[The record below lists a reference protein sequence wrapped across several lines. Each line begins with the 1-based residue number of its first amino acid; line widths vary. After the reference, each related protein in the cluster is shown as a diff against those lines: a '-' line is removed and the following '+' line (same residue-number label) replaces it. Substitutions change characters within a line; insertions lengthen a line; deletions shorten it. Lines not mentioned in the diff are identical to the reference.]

1 VESRAT
7 VGLNLHDAAKHLDV
21 PALREFLASPPDED
35 APIKDVEIEFTLPGL
50 GRRAMAMSA
59 RVIREAPSAKR
70 KILVA
75 ITDVTNAKREGEILE
90 AAKALA
96 ENANLGKSR
105 FLAAA
110 SHDLR
115 QPLQTISLLQGILAK
130 RVKDEST
137 LKLVDRLDE
146 TVTTMSS
153 MLDKLLDINQLEAG
167 IVRPEVIEFPISS
180 LLDRLNSEFTYHAAE
195 KGIGWRVVPTGLIV
209 RSDPRLLEQMIRN
222 LLSNAVKYTAKGRI
236 LLGCRRRGEKVR
248 IEVLDTGIGIPK
260 EEVRKIFEE
269 FHQLDNPARESSR
282 GLGLG
287 LSIVQRLGE
296 LLVHPIDVRSLPGS
310 GSVFAVEVPLGGHG
324 SPSQALPAQQE
335 IEGDAPLS
343 GAILVIE
350 DDPAVREMIKLLLD
364 GEGHRTSVAADG
376 PNALALAARD
386 ATRPDLVIADYN
398 LPGDLNGLAA
408 IESLQNQ
415 LQQEIPAIVL
425 TGDISTDTLREIAFH
440 GYVHLNKPVKAQQ
453 LTGLIQLL
461 LKNARPTAVARAPQL
476 TLPLDHQKRSTV
488 FVVDDDLSVREATRD
503 LLIEHGY
510 AVEVFADGEAFL
522 RADRPEGC
530 LLVDARMP
538 GMTGLELIQRLT
550 VAGRGLP
557 TIMITGNGDV
567 PMAVEAMKAGAVDFI
582 EKPIG
587 HVELLAS
594 IERALDQNGDVAK
607 ASGSRDVAV
616 SRVASLTARQRQIM
630 DLVLA
635 GHPSKNIASDL
646 GISQRTVDNHR
657 AAIMKKTG
665 SKSLPALI
673 RLAIAAA

>member
-1 VESRAT
+1 
-7 VGLNLHDAAKHLDV
+7 
-21 PALREFLASPPDED
+21 
-35 APIKDVEIEFTLPGL
+35 
-50 GRRAMAMSA
+50 
-59 RVIREAPSAKR
+59 
-70 KILVA
+70 
-75 ITDVTNAKREGEILE
+75 
-90 AAKALA
+90 
-96 ENANLGKSR
+96 
-105 FLAAA
+105 
-110 SHDLR
+110 
-115 QPLQTISLLQGILAK
+115 
-130 RVKDEST
+130 
-137 LKLVDRLDE
+137 
-146 TVTTMSS
+146 
-153 MLDKLLDINQLEAG
+153 
-167 IVRPEVIEFPISS
+167 
-180 LLDRLNSEFTYHAAE
+180 
-195 KGIGWRVVPTGLIV
+195 
-209 RSDPRLLEQMIRN
+209 MIRN
-222 LLSNAVKYTAKGRI
+222 LLSNAVKYTAKGKI

-324 SPSQALPAQQE
+324 SPSQALPPQQE

-425 TGDISTDTLREIAFH
+425 TGDISTETLREIAFH

-453 LTGLIQLL
+453 LTGLVQRL

-635 GHPSKNIASDL
+635 GHPSKNIAADL